1 MNNKRKSIEDLLTD
15 ASFVR
20 WINEESRD
28 SEKKF
33 WEEWLRRDPVN
44 ASTYSRAIELYRSLR
59 FKEEH
64 ADTMHELSKLE
75 VQVSNYERNRISK
88 TRRRFAYPA
97 VFTIA
102 ALMLLAVL
110 FIYESNRMAGPS
122 GTLPEKEIAQ
132 ITTTYGQM
140 QKVTFPDGSAVT
152 LNANSTLTYSEP
164 FLKGKVEF
172 YIEGEAYFSIE
183 PSEDKQGIN
192 RKYSVHTAD
201 GVISILGTSFNVNT
215 WNNRTTVV
223 LDRGEVRLV
232 KDSETARS
240 NEQRYLMVPGEL
252 ARFSASE
259 DQIEVQ
265 KVRTD
270 LYTSWTDLKWIFED
284 TPLTE
289 IAERIE
295 ATYGLEVII
304 HDERAAGMRFSGTA
318 PNQNLEVLL
327 EGLKVLLGIPVESGL
342 KSITIGG

>member
-1 MNNKRKSIEDLLTD
+1 MNNKRKGIEDLLAD
-15 ASFVR
+15 VSFVR
-20 WINEESRD
+20 WINEESGS
-28 SEKKF
+28 SEAEL

-44 ASTYSRAIELYRSLR
+44 ASTYRQAIELYRSLR
-59 FKEEH
+59 FSEEH

-75 VQVSNYERNRISK
+75 TSVSNYEINRILK
-88 TRRRFAYPA
+88 RRRSAYPA

-102 ALMLLAVL
+102 ALILLAVL
-110 FIYESNRMAGPS
+110 FIYESNRVAGPAD
-122 GTLPEKEIAQ
+122 TMPEKEIAQ
-132 ITTTYGQM
+132 VITTYGQI

-164 FLKGKVEF
+164 FLTDEVEF

-183 PSEDKQGIN
+183 PSEDKHGTK

-201 GVISILGTSFNVNT
+201 GVVSILGTSFNVNT

-223 LDRGEVRLV
+223 LDRGEVGLA
-232 KDSETARS
+232 KESETGRS
-240 NEQRYLMVPGEL
+240 NEQRYLMEPGEL
-252 ARFSASE
+252 ASFSASE

-318 PNQNLEVLL
+318 PNQSLPVLL
-327 EGLKVLLGIPVESGL
+327 EGLKVLLEIPVEAGPE
-342 KSITIGG
+342 SITIGT